1 MESYTKTNEERLMD
15 TLLTLNDTM
24 ERLAVALGM
33 PKYYSRRK
41 MLQRSFL
48 SGLARGLGM
57 AVGFTILGALL
68 ISLLTFLASKN
79 LPIIGEFI
87 ADIVHMVQSYM
98 P

>member
-1 MESYTKTNEERLMD
+1 MEQQKKSNEEWLMD
-15 TLLTLNDTM
+15 TLIALNDTM

-41 MLQRSFL
+41 MLYRSFL
-48 SGLARGLGM
+48 SGMARGLGM
-57 AVGFTILGALL
+57 AVGFTVLGALL

-79 LPIIGEFI
+79 LPIIGAFI
-87 ADIVHMVQSYM
+87 ANIVRMVQNYM